1 LDTLRWLDGIN
12 AIEMIDQTILPNT
25 FKYIK
30 LKTVE
35 QVARSIEIMQVRG
48 APAIGVTAAMGV
60 ALGATRFRG
69 ADRDK
74 FFAHMDAV
82 CARLASTRPTAVNLF
97 WAIERQKRVMQKN
110 RNKSVEQITRAL
122 VAEGKRMRVEDI
134 AINKAMG
141 AHGATLL
148 KKNSNVMTHCNAGS
162 LATAAYGTALG
173 VVRAAHA
180 QGKVARVYADE
191 TRPRLQGAML
201 TAFEMV
207 HEGIPCTL
215 NCDNTAATLMAQGK
229 IDCCIVG
236 ADRIAANGDTAN
248 KIGTY
253 SLAVVARYHKIP
265 FYVAAPI
272 STIDYSLK
280 SGREIPIE
288 HRGADEVRIVNGG
301 KPVCPDGVDVYN
313 QAFDMTPAR
322 LISAIITEKGV
333 CRAPYVKSLAAAR
346 NA

>member
-1 LDTLRWLDGIN
+1 LDTLRWLDDIN
-12 AIEMIDQTILPNT
+12 VVEMVDQTIVPNT

-60 ALGATRFRG
+60 ALGATKFRG
-69 ADRDK
+69 NDKDK
-74 FFAHMDAV
+74 FLAHMETV
-82 CARLASTRPTAVNLF
+82 CVRLAATRPTAVNLF
-97 WAIERQKRVMQKN
+97 WAIERMKGLIQKN
-110 RNKSVEQITRAL
+110 KNKSIEQITAAL
-122 VAEGKRMRVEDI
+122 IREGKRMRVEDI
-134 AINKAMG
+134 KINKAMG
-141 AHGATLL
+141 MHGATLL
-148 KKNSNVMTHCNAGS
+148 KKNSNVLTHCNAGS

-173 VVRAAHA
+173 VVRAGYK

-236 ADRIAANGDTAN
+236 ADRIASNGDTAN

-253 SLAVVARYHKIP
+253 SLAVVAKYHKVP

-280 SGREIPIE
+280 SGKEIPIE
-288 HRGADEVRIVNGG
+288 HRSPDEVRIVNGG
-301 KPVCPDGVDVYN
+301 KPICPDGVEIYN
-313 QAFDMTPAR
+313 QAFDVTPESLVA
-322 LISAIITEKGV
+322 AIITEKGV
-333 CRAPYVKSLAAAR
+333 CRAPYIKSLAAAR
-346 NA
+346 DA